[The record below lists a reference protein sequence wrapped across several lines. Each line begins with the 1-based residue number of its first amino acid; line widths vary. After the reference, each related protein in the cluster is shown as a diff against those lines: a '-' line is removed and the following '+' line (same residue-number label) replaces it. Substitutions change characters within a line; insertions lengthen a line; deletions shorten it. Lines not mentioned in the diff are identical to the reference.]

1 MDTRVKIDRNQFL
14 ELKDIEIYR
23 QIIPE
28 SLAKISGKVGGG
40 DKKLKERLINE
51 MTQGQQSI
59 FMFMIIYF
67 HNVVGWHLFLY
78 GFSTELKRG
87 MFGRIK
93 DGLKYLGDKDLLSNI
108 SQVEMRY
115 KKLKEINPNQNLFE
129 DVDIEYEKIKEKSF
143 KIATQYI
150 NNHTNEFFIFEDI

>member
-1 MDTRVKIDRNQFL
+1 
-14 ELKDIEIYR
+14 
-23 QIIPE
+23 
-28 SLAKISGKVGGG
+28 
-40 DKKLKERLINE
+40 LINE

-78 GFSTELKRG
+78 GFLTEIERG
-87 MFGRIK
+87 LFGRIN

-115 KKLKEINPNQNLFE
+115 KKLKEINPNQNLFK
-129 DVDIEYEKIKEKSF
+129 DVDIEYEKIKEESF
-143 KIATQYI
+143 RNATQYI
-150 NNHTNEFFIFEDI
+150 KNHTDEFFVFDDI